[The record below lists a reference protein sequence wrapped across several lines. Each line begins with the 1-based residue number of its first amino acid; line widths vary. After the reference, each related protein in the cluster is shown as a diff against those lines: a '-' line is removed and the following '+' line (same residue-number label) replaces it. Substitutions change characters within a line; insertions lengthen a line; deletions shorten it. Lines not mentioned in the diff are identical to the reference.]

1 MERNTTMPPGVA
13 ALIAMLLL
21 GLALFSPAGMAA
33 EEAAGASANGN
44 TADYQGL
51 ADLLED
57 PHSRQVVIE
66 ELRALAR
73 PQPVAEGEG
82 PDAADIAAQAPSD
95 QQPEEVS
102 LARRMAALTQA
113 IASQAMAEVRELEAA
128 WQRLMDADS
137 SGLEIKAGMT
147 GQQWLV
153 ALAQLG
159 ALIVGTFAVFALL
172 RRLAMGSFSGLS
184 RWVEQGSTKLAM
196 IRTVVAVIA
205 AAVID
210 SVVVAASYGIGGVGA
225 AVLAGDNSVVATRL
239 ALFLN
244 AFLLVELVKVAL
256 RMLFASRYATL
267 RLVPINAAQAGYCNR
282 VFATIAGFV
291 GYGVLLLVPM
301 LNFNIAP
308 AVGALVTAIIV
319 LVAVSYA
326 AGVTLK
332 QRRSIADK
340 LRAMA
345 ERTGDPGAILLRI
358 LARCWHLLVLFYLA
372 VVLVISISH
381 PETALPW
388 VALAS
393 AKTLGYAGVGLL
405 LSVVLGQVIGREIG
419 LSDRLNQRLPRL
431 QPRINRYVP
440 TSLRVAR
447 GLILVVVAAL
457 VLDAWAVFDLA
468 AWYQSDLGGRTLSAS
483 VDIGLILVAATLV
496 WVVLASLIE
505 HRLTPA
511 PGAEAAAAARAE
523 TLRGL
528 FTTTLAIVILIMTVM
543 IVLSEIGVDIAPL
556 IAGAGVL
563 GLAVG
568 FGAQKLVQDV
578 ITGIFIQLENAMNTG
593 DFVSAGGNS
602 GTVERVGIRS
612 VALRDLYGTYHIV
625 PFSSVGAVSNYTR
638 EFGNHVGEY
647 GIAYRENIDEA
658 ITALH
663 AAFEELKTTDI
674 GSEILA
680 PLNVAGVVALADSSV
695 NIRAVIKT
703 TPGNQWAVGR
713 AYNRLVKM
721 HFDRAGIEIPFP
733 HTTLYF
739 GEDKDGSAPAAN
751 LRLDKGS
758 APVG

>member
-1 MERNTTMPPGVA
+1 MEKNTTLPPGLA
-13 ALIAMLLL
+13 ALIAMIML
-21 GLALFSPAGMAA
+21 GFALISPSTMAA
-33 EEAAGASANGN
+33 AETAADDRGA
-44 TADYQGL
+44 ADYQGL

-66 ELRALAR
+66 ELRALAS
-73 PQPVAEGEG
+73 PAQGATEAAPGAEE
-82 PDAADIAAQAPSD
+82 IAAQAPSD

-102 LARRMAALTQA
+102 LARRMAVLTQMLA
-113 IASQAMAEVRELEAA
+113 REALGQVQELEAV
-128 WQRLMDADS
+128 WRSLMS
-137 SGLEIKAGMT
+137 SEQKVVATPGMS
-147 GQQWLV
+147 GNQWLG
-153 ALAQLG
+153 ALTQLG
-159 ALIVGTFAVFALL
+159 ALILGTFLVFALL
-172 RRLAMGSFSGLS
+172 RRLAAGSFSGLS
-184 RWVEQGSTKLAM
+184 HWVERGSTKLAM
-196 IRTVVAVIA
+196 VRTVVAVIA
-205 AAVID
+205 AAIVDGLAVVLAYSAGGVIAALLAAED
-210 SVVVAASYGIGGVGA
+210 SVT
-225 AVLAGDNSVVATRL
+225 ATRL

-244 AFLLVELVKVAL
+244 AFLLIELVKVAL
-256 RMLFASRYATL
+256 RMLFASRYASL

-282 VFATIAGFV
+282 LFAALVGFV
-291 GYGVLLLVPM
+291 GYGVLLLVPI
-301 LNFNIAP
+301 LNFNVSP
-308 AVGALVTAIIV
+308 AVGALVSALI
-319 LVAVSYA
+319 LVMAVVYA
-326 AGVTLK
+326 GAVTLK
-332 QRRSIADK
+332 YRRSIADK
-340 LRAMA
+340 LRALA
-345 ERTGDPGAILLRI
+345 DRTGDPGALLLRM
-358 LARCWHLLVLFYLA
+358 LARCWHVLVLFYLA

-388 VALAS
+388 VAVAS
-393 AKTLGYAGVGLL
+393 AKTLAYSGLGLL
-405 LSVVLGQVIGREIG
+405 LSVVLGQVIGKEIG

-447 GLILVVVAAL
+447 GLILIVVAAL
-457 VLDAWAVFDLA
+457 VLDAWAVFDLS
-468 AWYQSDLGGRTLSAS
+468 AWYGSDVGARTLSS
-483 VDIGLILVAATLV
+483 TIDIALILVTATLV
-496 WVVLASLIE
+496 WVLLASLIE

-511 PGAEAAAAARAE
+511 DGAEPAAAARAE

-663 AAFEELKTTDI
+663 AAFDELKEGDM
-674 GSEILA
+674 GREILA

-713 AYNRLVKM
+713 AYNRLVKI

-739 GEDKDGSAPAAN
+739 GENKDGSAPAAN
-751 LRLDKGS
+751 LRLEQKVLPE
-758 APVG
+758 A